1 MCIRDSCQAN
11 KVRRTKYPR
20 GLRYSSVETCC
31 NVRGVPLSAGKGSQ
45 AEAVTPKPITMATL
59 SLRNIKKIY
68 PHASNGKK
76 KKASKKGEAPTG
88 EKANLEVTSQGVVA
102 VQQFNLDIA
111 DK

>member
-1 MCIRDSCQAN
+1 
-11 KVRRTKYPR
+11 
-20 GLRYSSVETCC
+20 
-31 NVRGVPLSAGKGSQ
+31 
-45 AEAVTPKPITMATL
+45 MATL

-111 DK
+111 DKEFIVLGRSLRLRKIHHASDGRRSGGDLRRRAVH